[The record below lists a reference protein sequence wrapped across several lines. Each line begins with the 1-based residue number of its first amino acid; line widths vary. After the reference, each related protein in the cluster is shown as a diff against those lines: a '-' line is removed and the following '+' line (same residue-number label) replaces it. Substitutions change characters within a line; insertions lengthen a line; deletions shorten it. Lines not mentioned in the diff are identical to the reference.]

1 MDFHFCPPPSH
12 LVGGG
17 GGSLTPAQ
25 PSPAPHRQPKRT
37 KERKAAGPDRICS
50 RLLRQHKVWRKCSMR
65 IFTVAQM
72 EDNSIQMQKDLL
84 TFTYQ
89 LRIDAE
95 VEVVEMVYVLRPRH
109 NCRHPGW
116 KHDHHVQEAAVGRHY
131 QDLCILH
138 VRLTTF
144 HLNPVEAHAEEHCTA
159 QQPQDRVEQPAPP
172 A

>member
-1 MDFHFCPPPSH
+1 
-12 LVGGG
+12 
-17 GGSLTPAQ
+17 
-25 PSPAPHRQPKRT
+25 
-37 KERKAAGPDRICS
+37 
-50 RLLRQHKVWRKCSMR
+50 MR

-72 EDNSIQMQKDLL
+72 EDNSIQMKKDLL

-131 QDLCILH
+131 QDLRLLH

-144 HLNPVEAHAEEHCTA
+144 HLNPMEAHAEEHCTA
-159 QQPQDRVEQPAPP
+159 QQPQDQWNSQRRQPDKGLERSS
-172 A
+172 